1 MPDIAS
7 WPGPVVISMVNEGI
21 PQAWPKQLLPE
32 LRINFKI
39 NALNAQ
45 PEPNVTEQ
53 NPEPS
58 NIGLRFDDCSLIC
71 VNDPTKRSSFRKG
84 LADRMESLGKTNKLA
99 NPTID
104 FAFGP
109 ANYLLFCGSDPRI
122 GPDRRANGIIA
133 SVNTHRFACQTH
145 VRSKGPFRWS
155 PINWPTGWLIGMY
168 WKKYH
173 MIANLKKI
181 WNIYVI
187 RIT

>member
-1 MPDIAS
+1 
-7 WPGPVVISMVNEGI
+7 MVNEGI

-99 NPTID
+99 HPSTLALARQIISS
-104 FAFGP
+104 FA
-109 ANYLLFCGSDPRI
+109 DRI
-122 GPDRRANGIIA
+122 GGSARIEG
-133 SVNTHRFACQTH
+133 
-145 VRSKGPFRWS
+145 
-155 PINWPTGWLIGMY
+155 PTG
-168 WKKYH
+168 
-173 MIANLKKI
+173 
-181 WNIYVI
+181 
-187 RIT
+187 